1 MAAPDFQEESSMTTK
16 SVVSRVVE
24 VVINEVLAGA
34 MERIRQGLKP
44 ERVQE
49 WLATH
54 PGWSLDPTG
63 KVLNCIR
70 TFPSATAAAH
80 FASFVSGL
88 ASSAELPALQKV
100 IGSSVHISL
109 YSPQEE
115 QGPGPLTENVL
126 TLAHHVG

>member
-1 MAAPDFQEESSMTTK
+1 MTTK

-24 VVINEVLAGA
+24 VVINEVMAGA
-34 MERIRQGLKP
+34 MEKIRTELKP

-49 WLATH
+49 WLTAH

-63 KVLNCIR
+63 KVLNGIR
-70 TFPSATAAAH
+70 TFPSGTAAAQ

-109 YSPQEE
+109 YSPQE
-115 QGPGPLTENVL
+115 QLGPGPLTENVL
-126 TLAHHVG
+126 NLANHVG

>member
-1 MAAPDFQEESSMTTK
+1 MTTK

-24 VVINEVLAGA
+24 VVLNEVMAGA

-49 WLATH
+49 WLAAH
-54 PGWSLDPTG
+54 PEWSLDSTG
-63 KVLNCIR
+63 KVLSCIR
-70 TFPSATAAAH
+70 SLPSETSAAH

-88 ASSAELPALQKV
+88 ASSMELPAMQKV

-115 QGPGPLTENVL
+115 QGPAPLTETVL
-126 TLAHHVG
+126 TLAGHIG

>member
-1 MAAPDFQEESSMTTK
+1 MTTNAM
-16 SVVSRVVE
+16 VSRIVE
-24 VVINEVLAGA
+24 VIINEVWSGA
-34 MERIRQGLKP
+34 MERIRQELKP

-49 WLATH
+49 WLAAH

-63 KVLNCIR
+63 TVLNSIR
-70 TFPSATAAAH
+70 TFPSAIAAEH
-80 FASFVSGL
+80 FMSFASGM
-88 ASSAELPALQKV
+88 ASSSELPAMLKL
-100 IGSSVHISL
+100 IGCSVHMSL